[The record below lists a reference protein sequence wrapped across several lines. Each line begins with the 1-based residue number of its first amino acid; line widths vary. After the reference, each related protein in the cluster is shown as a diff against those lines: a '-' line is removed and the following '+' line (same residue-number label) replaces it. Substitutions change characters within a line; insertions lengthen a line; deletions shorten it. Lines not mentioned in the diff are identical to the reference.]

1 MRPDE
6 LWRASRPF
14 SWINTALPFLVAA
27 IAAGRPGTPA
37 VWLGLVYFSGPY
49 NLLLYGVNDLYD
61 YESDVRN
68 PRKGGAIEGGLV
80 PRERARTLWAWVAAT
95 NLPPLLALAVL
106 APPAGTVA
114 LGVTVLVALA
124 YSVPPARTKVVPGLD
139 SLTSSLHFVLPC
151 ACGALLGGA
160 AAGALPWRFLA
171 AFLLWGIA
179 SHALGAIQDVGY
191 DRQAGIGSV
200 AVALGGRRTAALSL
214 ACYGAAIL
222 LVASART
229 GTALAA
235 AACLLPYPLLAAS
248 CLAGDPE
255 AQARRAWRGFL
266 GMNLLVGFLL
276 TQVLLRASGLAQ
288 VPLPELLA
296 WGSATGAL
304 ACLGVALLNERALAR
319 RGPPASI
326 ETSVSA
332 IVPFRDEAGR
342 IGPCLRALRGQ
353 AWRDLEILAVDDGS
367 GDGSVEEAERALG
380 GRGELLRGAA
390 AHGWTG
396 KCWAAWRGAERARG
410 QVLLFVDA
418 DTRLEPGAVAAVVAE
433 LRRQGGGMLSL
444 LTRYQMVGRAERAL
458 VPAFAL
464 YQVAML
470 PWFAVGRLGRR
481 LGARPVGYGPCMA
494 VERGAYRHAGG
505 HAAIPASRRE
515 DLDLARLLAR
525 DGAPVRFVR
534 GADLAS
540 TRHFRGGAEV
550 LACWRRTWWAY
561 SGESLAVALL
571 GVLGAATVQLAPLA
585 LLLAGPLA
593 GPAVLPGALAGV
605 AALLATR
612 LLVARAERQPLG
624 TLLWHPVTW
633 LATLAFQLL
642 SVADGLRAVP
652 PAWHGRRL
660 VSDGTGA
667 PAGEA

>member
-37 VWLGLVYFSGPY
+37 VWLGVAYFTGPY

-80 PRERARTLWAWVAAT
+80 PRERTRTLWAWVAAT

-160 AAGALPWRFLA
+160 APGALPWRFLA

-214 ACYGAAIL
+214 ACYGAAIA
-222 LVASART
+222 LVASA
-229 GTALAA
+229 GTTSALAA

-276 TQVLLRASGLAQ
+276 TQVLLRASGLTQ

-296 WGSATGAL
+296 WGSAAGAL

-326 ETSVSA
+326 GTSVSA

-353 AWRDLEILAVDDGS
+353 AWHDLEILAVDDGS
-367 GDGSVEEAERALG
+367 GDGSAEEAERALD
-380 GRGELLRGAA
+380 GRGEVLRGAA
-390 AHGWTG
+390 ADGWTG

-444 LTRYQMVGRAERAL
+444 LTRYQMAGRAERAL

-470 PWFAVGRLGRR
+470 PWFAVSRSSRR

-571 GVLGAATVQLAPLA
+571 GILGAATVQLAPLA
-585 LLLAGPLA
+585 LLLAAPLA
-593 GPAVLPGALAGV
+593 GPGVLSGALTGV

-660 VSDGTGA
+660 VSDGAGA

>member
-37 VWLGLVYFSGPY
+37 VWLGVAYFTGPY

-80 PRERARTLWAWVAAT
+80 PRERTRTLWAWVAAT

-160 AAGALPWRFLA
+160 APGALPWRFLA

-214 ACYGAAIL
+214 ACYCAAIA
-222 LVASART
+222 LVASA
-229 GTALAA
+229 GTTSALAA

-276 TQVLLRASGLAQ
+276 TQVLLRASGLTQ

-296 WGSATGAL
+296 WGSAAGAL

-326 ETSVSA
+326 GTSVSA

-353 AWRDLEILAVDDGS
+353 AWHDLEILAVDDGS
-367 GDGSVEEAERALG
+367 GDGSAEEAERALD
-380 GRGELLRGAA
+380 GRGEVLRGAA
-390 AHGWTG
+390 ADGWTG

-444 LTRYQMVGRAERAL
+444 LTRYQMAGRAERAL

-470 PWFAVGRLGRR
+470 PWFAVSRSSRR

-571 GVLGAATVQLAPLA
+571 GILGAATVQLAPLA
-585 LLLAGPLA
+585 LLLAAPLA
-593 GPAVLPGALAGV
+593 GPGVLSGALTGV

-660 VSDGTGA
+660 VSDGAGA

>member
-37 VWLGLVYFSGPY
+37 VWLGVAYFTGPY

-124 YSVPPARTKVVPGLD
+124 YSVPPARAKVVPGLD

-171 AFLLWGIA
+171 AFLLWGVA

-214 ACYGAAIL
+214 ACYGGAIL

-276 TQVLLRASGLAQ
+276 TQVLLHASGVAQ

-296 WGSATGAL
+296 WGSAAGAL

-353 AWRDLEILAVDDGS
+353 AWHDLEILAVDDGS
-367 GDGSVEEAERALG
+367 GDGSVAEAERALG
-380 GRGELLRGAA
+380 GRGEVLRGAA
-390 AHGWTG
+390 ADGWTG

-444 LTRYQMVGRAERAL
+444 LTRYQMDSRAERAL

-470 PWFAVGRLGRR
+470 PWFAVNRSSRR
-481 LGARPVGYGPCMA
+481 LGALPVGYGPCMA
-494 VERGAYRHAGG
+494 VERSAYRHAGG

-534 GADLAS
+534 GADLAA
-540 TRHFRGGAEV
+540 TRHFRGGAEA

-571 GVLGAATVQLAPLA
+571 GILGAATVQLAPPA
-585 LLLAGPLA
+585 LLLAAPLA
-593 GPAVLPGALAGV
+593 GAGVLPGVLTGL

-612 LLVARAERQPLG
+612 LLVARAERQPLA

-633 LATLAFQLL
+633 LAALAFQLL

-660 VSDGTGA
+660 VSDGAGA
-667 PAGEA
+667 PAGEG